1 MIRNIF
7 CRLTGYSFCYR
18 VKIEYRVD
26 SKPVANMTMDLNV
39 NSPRALTYHRLIKKM
54 ESKKLI
60 DALPKH
66 LLRNGTM
73 HFEPVCYIG
82 FFKRK

>member
-7 CRLTGYSFCYR
+7 CRLTGYRFCYR
-18 VKIEYRVD
+18 VKIEYRID
-26 SKPVANMTMDLNV
+26 FKPVASMTMDLNV
-39 NSPRALTYHRLIKKM
+39 SSPRALTNHRSIKKM
-54 ESKKLI
+54 EAKKLI
-60 DALPKH
+60 DALPKN
-66 LLRNGTM
+66 LLQNGTV